1 MRILLTGVSGQLG
14 AALQRLLGA
23 EHEIIAADRQMQD
36 LSQPDTI
43 EDAIVQIRP
52 DLMINPAAYTAVD
65 KAETDTDTAYK
76 VNVLAPQAMAR
87 AAARLQI
94 GLIHYSTDYVFDG
107 SLGTDQPQTALP
119 AYTES
124 YACNPVNQYGKT
136 KYEGE
141 EAIQDSQCWH
151 LIFRTSWVY
160 SLHGKNFLLTM
171 LKLANERDH
180 LRIVNDQF
188 GAPTSAL
195 SIAQVT
201 QQIVRQLAAAP
212 DQAAWWQQ
220 FQGLY
225 NLTNTGY
232 TSWFGFTTAIVEQA
246 GLRGLLNKAAP
257 TLEGIPASD
266 YPTPAKRPVNSRL
279 DTQKIQQTFSVS
291 IPDWQ
296 SALEECL
303 DQQHPLAAS

>member
-1 MRILLTGVSGQLG
+1 MKILLTGVSGQLG
-14 AALQRLLGA
+14 AALLHLLAG
-23 EHEIIAADRQMQD
+23 EHEVIAADRQMLD
-36 LSQPDTI
+36 LSQPASI
-43 EDAIVQIRP
+43 ENAIDQIRP
-52 DLMINPAAYTAVD
+52 DLIINPAAYTAVD
-65 KAETDTDTAYK
+65 KAETDTETAFA

-87 AAARLQI
+87 AAKRLQI

-107 SLGTDQPQTALP
+107 SLGTDQPQTGLP
-119 AYTES
+119 AYTET
-124 YACNPVNQYGKT
+124 YVCNPVNQYGKT

-141 EAIQDSQCWH
+141 LAIQESQCQH

-171 LKLANERDH
+171 LRLANERDH

-201 QQIVRQLAAAP
+201 HQIVRQLAAAP
-212 DQAAWWQQ
+212 DKAAWWQQ

-232 TSWFGFTTAIVEQA
+232 TSWFGFTTAIVQQA

-257 TLEGIPASD
+257 VLEGIPASD

-279 DTQKIQQTFSVS
+279 DTQKIQQAFSVS

-296 SALEECL
+296 NALAECL
-303 DQQHPLAAS
+303 DQQHPFASS